1 MSFSKNGYQVVRN
14 VFSKDLLNH
23 LKTGFE
29 LIRDVR
35 YFETGLK
42 DKLAFADNYVP
53 KSYCQYGA
61 WPFETLSIQLK
72 EQISQIVDKEL
83 YPTYTYARVYYKGA
97 ILPSHVDRPSC
108 EFSTT
113 ICIDSTELWDF
124 HIKDYDGRN
133 NTIKLNPGD
142 MCVYEGCNLSHWRE
156 PFQGEMQTQ
165 VFLHYVNANGP
176 NSSYKYDERPMMGTA
191 PNEKYAS
198 YVVKK
203 SEFNYK

>member
-14 VFSKDLLNH
+14 VFSKDLLYH
-23 LKTGFE
+23 LKTEFE
-29 LIRDVR
+29 MIRDVR
-35 YFETGLK
+35 FFETNVK
-42 DKLAFADNYVP
+42 NKFAFGDTFVP

-61 WPFETLSIQLK
+61 LPFETLSIQLK

-108 EFSTT
+108 EYSTT
-113 ICIDSTELWDF
+113 ICIDSTDLWDF
-124 HIKDYDGRN
+124 HIEDRDGKN

-142 MCVYEGCNLSHWRE
+142 MCVYDGCNLSHWRE

-176 NSSYKYDERPMMGTA
+176 NSSYKYDKRIMMGIR
-191 PNEKYAS
+191 PP
-198 YVVKK
+198 KK
-203 SEFNYK
+203 SEPNVLQKSEFTYK